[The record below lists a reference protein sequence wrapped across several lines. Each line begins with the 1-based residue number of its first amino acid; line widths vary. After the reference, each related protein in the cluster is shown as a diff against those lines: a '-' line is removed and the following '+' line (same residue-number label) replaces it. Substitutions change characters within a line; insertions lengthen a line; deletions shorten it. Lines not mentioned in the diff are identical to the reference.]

1 MASIVK
7 RGRSYAVVYY
17 EGVGKKRQQVW
28 ESGLSYTAA
37 KSRKAEIELEQA
49 NSEQGTPDK
58 KDMTGKNPFLNATL
72 PEHQEKERAVLSP
85 EQVLRVLKFTCRPE
99 YYDYYMMH
107 CAILIAVGCTLRGGE
122 IGGLQWDRVYY
133 DQQAMNIDRVIDRV
147 SKKNMEKLSKMEIMY
162 TFPNLYPGTKTTIVL
177 K

>member
-37 KSRKAEIELEQA
+37 KSRKAKIELEQA

-58 KDMTGKNPFLNATL
+58 KDMTVSEFLYEFIEKYGAKNGWL
-72 PEHQEKERAVLSP
+72 PL
-85 EQVLRVLKFTCRPE
+85 
-99 YYDYYMMH
+99 MMAIPV
-107 CAILIAVGCTLRGGE
+107 CWKITSILIWE
-122 IGGLQWDRVYY
+122 IK
-133 DQQAMNIDRVIDRV
+133 NSEP
-147 SKKNMEKLSKMEIMY
+147 SKQRR
-162 TFPNLYPGTKTTIVL
+162 
-177 K
+177 